1 MPADTAPTPESRQK
15 IAALLVIYLNALQNG
30 PGLEDAEW
38 AAAEEMKQ
46 RIASE
51 LP

>member
-1 MPADTAPTPESRQK
+1 MDAEPTPQSRQK

-46 RIASE
+46 RIAQE